1 MCIVVVFFFS
11 SRRRHTRCALVT
23 GVQTCALPICAMNA
37 GTSIAA
43 NVAASPLHKTLAGA
57 LQTTGLA
64 ATLSGAGPF
73 TLFAPTDAGFTQVP
87 PVTRDGW
94 MRPAQK
100 AVLAGLLHYPT
111 VPCRPNA
118 PALAPGG
125 ASVGKVCFEPGRF
138 RVG

>member
-37 GTSIAA
+37 GTSTAA
-43 NVAASPLHKTLAGA
+43 NVAASPLHKLLAGA

-73 TLFAPTDAGFTQVP
+73 TRLAPTDFGFTQVP
-87 PVTRDGW
+87 PRRRNGW
-94 MRPAQK
+94 LLPAQK
-100 AVLAGLLHYPT
+100 DAQAGVLDSQL
-111 VPCRPNA
+111 VPGTLTD
-118 PALAPGG
+118 PALSGESNGG
-125 ASVGKVCFEPGRF
+125 GDTGGRPCA
-138 RVG
+138 R